1 MTAPTPAGC
10 GKIGYLT
17 RAEAVRALEAFRGR
31 KGGPSLQAYHCPHCG
46 LHHLGRDV
54 KRGPPGRK
62 VGTKAE
68 FMAKLARYRQLA
80 NGGD

>member
-1 MTAPTPAGC
+1 MTAPVPAGC
-10 GKIGYLT
+10 G
-17 RAEAVRALEAFRGR
+17 
-31 KGGPSLQAYHCPHCG
+31 CG

-54 KRGPPGRK
+54 KRGPPRRK

-80 NGGD
+80 DGRD